1 MHGTGLSTP
10 VKDTVSR
17 VAVAV
22 AVAVAVSRVRVHRLA
37 AISASGRERASVPS
51 LSVSFRVSPAL
62 AAAEGRQSTGPYH
75 PSWRV
80 GRKVGKAPSSDERG
94 SPVPGRSVAYQCARP
109 ASRLLWCARLSE
121 RGVVQHWG
129 SKSWQWHVRAS
140 VSSGVGVWSTSVA
153 VAVAVAP
160 AFAPAYASSDVSCA
174 NIDANTL
181 PKLVFASKY
190 AAQACICMQIHAN
203 TAIRFFVFAPVF
215 ARRKYKCK
223 YVHQCGGVQTHLLM
237 PRRAAAANRLAV
249 MATTRE
255 ERTLRAA
262 SAGEILG
269 SRSREQ
275 VWSF

>member
-1 MHGTGLSTP
+1 MNGMGLSTP

-94 SPVPGRSVAYQCARP
+94 SPVPGRSVANVC
-109 ASRLLWCARLSE
+109 
-121 RGVVQHWG
+121 
-129 SKSWQWHVRAS
+129 
-140 VSSGVGVWSTSVA
+140 SSGVPLAVVCSFERKGCGSTLGQQELAVACACVRVSGGVGVDPSVA
-153 VAVAVAP
+153 VAAVAVAS
-160 AFAPAYASSDVSCA
+160 AFAPAYASSDVYACA
-174 NIDANTL
+174 YVHAQIQN
-181 PKLVFASKY
+181 LVRKY
-190 AAQACICMQIHAN
+190 ASQACICKQIRRPSLYLHAN

-215 ARRKYKCK
+215 AMRKYNCK
-223 YVHQCGGVQTHLLM
+223 YVHQ
-237 PRRAAAANRLAV
+237 
-249 MATTRE
+249 
-255 ERTLRAA
+255 
-262 SAGEILG
+262 
-269 SRSREQ
+269 
-275 VWSF
+275 